1 MCFILPGHRDWLST
15 RAVTNQDPGPGLSL
29 ESRGRGALVLP
40 EGVRL
45 ADVRLQQWEGRE
57 VGLGRLVAFQLPSGQ
72 SRQPE
77 HEGAAEPRD

>member
-1 MCFILPGHRDWLST
+1 MFRPPGHCDWLRT
-15 RAVTNQDPGPGLSL
+15 RAVTSQDPGPGFTL

-45 ADVRLQQWEGRE
+45 ADIRLQQCEGCE
-57 VGLGRLVAFQLPSGQ
+57 VGLGRLVAFQLLSGQ

-77 HEGAAEPRD
+77 DEGAAEPRG

>member
-1 MCFILPGHRDWLST
+1 MS
-15 RAVTNQDPGPGLSL
+15 NQDPGPGLTL

-45 ADVRLQQWEGRE
+45 AVVRLQQWKGSE

-77 HEGAAEPRD
+77 DEGAAEPRG